1 MFDITKVGDVAVIKL
16 SGRVD
21 VQAALELEKE
31 MNNILSSGLNKIVFD
46 MNDVQHLSSSGI
58 RVLISTLRRTM
69 SNNGWVRLARVNQAV
84 KKILKLV
91 ELENLFTYYENVDDA
106 IKDVK

>member
-1 MFDITKVGDVAVIKL
+1 MFDITKVGDVTVIKL

-21 VQAALELEKE
+21 VQSALELEKE
-31 MNNILSSGLNKIVFD
+31 MNNILSSGSNKIVFD

-69 SNNGWVRLARVNQAV
+69 SSNGWVRLARVNQSV

-91 ELENLFTYYENVDDA
+91 ELESLFTYYETVEDA
-106 IKDVK
+106 IKDTE

>member
-1 MFDITKVGDVAVIKL
+1 MVNVENFGDVAVVKL
-16 SGRVD
+16 NGRVD

-31 MNNILSSGLNKIVFD
+31 INDILTSGFSKIVFD

-58 RVLISTLRRTM
+58 RVLISTLRRVI
-69 SNNGWVRLARVNQAV
+69 SNNGWVRLARVNQSV

-91 ELENLFTYYENVDDA
+91 ELENLFTYYDTIDDA
-106 IKDVK
+106 LKDVK

>member
-1 MFDITKVGDVAVIKL
+1 MLDITKVGDVVIIKL
-16 SGRVD
+16 SGRID

-31 MNNILSSGLNKIVFD
+31 MNSILSSGSNKIIFD

-69 SNNGWVRLARVNQAV
+69 SNNGWVRLARVNQSV

-91 ELENLFTYYENVDDA
+91 ELEKLFTYYETVDDA
-106 IKDVK
+106 IKDAK

>member
-31 MNNILSSGLNKIVFD
+31 MNNILSSGFNKIVFD

-91 ELENLFTYYENVDDA
+91 ELENLFTYYENVDNA

>member
-1 MFDITKVGDVAVIKL
+1 MVNVENFGDVAVVKL
-16 SGRVD
+16 NGRVD

-31 MNNILSSGLNKIVFD
+31 INDILTSGFSKIVFD

-58 RVLISTLRRTM
+58 RVLISTLRRAI
-69 SNNGWVRLARVNQAV
+69 SNNGWVRLARVNQSV

-91 ELENLFTYYENVDDA
+91 ELENLFTYYDTIDDA
-106 IKDVK
+106 LKDVK